1 MSLMTFISA
10 ERIDIK
16 GVDPL
21 VEKICDTPRNQL
33 ADLLEANMVWNRI
46 QGDLIHW
53 TKALNVIDS
62 VLEEKIA
69 AYGLDQDFPKPT
81 IMAPEDSRLVIAC
94 LKFTSLLLNNCGTR
108 SLYSSQERIY
118 QLCVCADI
126 DVLVNAMEVA
136 LQLCH
141 RYLRSS
147 LAKKNPP
154 PKQVKLNFLEVAKF
168 YPPPMPTSFILKS
181 SQLSS
186 SSSAQTSVSQVSS
199 DNKKYEHYSLSD
211 SLDTLKK
218 YPSKWKVLNF
228 QYYSTPSKGQGE
240 NTSKTKDKKKTPKQ
254 QEGLS
259 TITISE
265 EKIHSSSLQQ
275 LLDIAFAQGIPKE
288 FYTPFLL
295 SCFNAK
301 AFNSKL
307 PENMQLRSKLLRVK
321 CMAFS
326 AVCCFCNTDFTSTN
340 LFEVEAYT
348 FGFMVDLISPL
359 NAHLPRDVFNDAA
372 KCLEVISMKRIWGT
386 EIVRLMGGNV
396 RHGLLYQLM
405 KHISKQVRDCHED
418 LNEEGFFTFFEI
430 LEHLVDTRVITLR
443 FAAVGLLQDLI
454 EFLSIKT
461 KKKRLGSIVANILI
475 SFLSSSPENVS
486 LFAEILGVKTLVD
499 IVEFEVDAVLN
510 NPELQ
515 NGPPS
520 KDSEKAK
527 AARYQVEFLANVLA
541 VLFALVESDLGDRL
555 QNLLDS
561 SILKSIN
568 LILSNAKIMGELVV
582 SSALNIVFKTL
593 HNEPTAFNT
602 FNESKVIDTFVTHYA
617 EFFGPEYAWVTILIE
632 ILGAISLNNEGLK
645 KIMENNLIHIFF
657 QCFLKYESAKEL
669 IVDDTVR
676 SLASSF
682 EELCRHFPAY
692 QPVIIAEIK
701 NVAMALPNIAR
712 DSITSI
718 QFYESAQN
726 GNYYSSSSEDS
737 HLIEE
742 GGKSIDFWSEL
753 KGAVLVDSFLL
764 LCGGLVEESNLWNT
778 KFAEEIEYSV
788 WEAFIKLKTP
798 FDFAVAPGFDS
809 LRMMSSHGN
818 SPKTLHA
825 VEPLLCGTFEQ
836 LQSKCIQ
843 DFISHPVDDYYLAH
857 LSRDPKRATKFLN
870 DFNQLRNYIFILSI
884 NHFDNFLG
892 DSDQLE
898 PIIAKFIENEQII
911 SQLFQLLK
919 KCVSEQAI
927 LLSVTPLEVLT
938 ETAGIFTRRDKI
950 GFSPTHKSGS
960 TMTKF
965 TSAKFKNTLQYR
977 SLLNMVGSAALRV
990 INRISK
996 LVQYKKIDALNCKHR
1011 MKLVLLLKECFK
1023 ELEIMYDERTKL
1035 NHEAEFF
1042 YTRSTINAVI
1052 LACAG
1057 KDYEDDMLNT
1067 PALLVAS
1074 HNTNVYKKLIEYST
1088 ALFHEF
1094 EQTERLIWKSEV
1106 KHSDSL
1112 LSMKL
1117 ELFKTLSIFLSR
1129 LVSEQDIN
1137 FLQTLKVLFNQ
1148 GYCESEEDLKEG
1160 LISYNATFVIDFISK
1175 TVGTKSLMYQSR
1187 DYTLFE
1193 DLPNDVA
1200 PAILDLIQIVWS
1212 LNPSTEFYPL
1222 DENLMGISFKELEFL
1237 VKECA
1242 VNAQEAE
1249 KILKDCGTLPNLK
1262 EVEADSNEI
1271 LNLPLLCESIKRVK
1285 DAFVYHPLKVAK
1297 VTGIDFERERKHE
1310 SDVVINVALIK
1321 ITTEL
1326 SKLASIYLSLVS
1338 ALSITTKLIGI
1349 VNEEVQL
1356 YHGQKLVNN
1365 TEKAANLIHILHQ
1378 LLFNSL
1384 PISSP
1389 DNDDLRLLTFENFVN
1404 FFINEIQKNPT
1415 VIDLKFCAAALRFTI
1430 PIITKTPPCL
1440 LNVPLSGVKE
1450 LTFKKEM
1457 RSKFVEMVFSFRPK
1471 RDPEA
1476 VMELSN
1482 ILYLLSKDVTYKE
1495 RLLNSKLLEHLITQL
1510 PAYFDACQSNQLKL
1524 LQNSLIQLL
1533 RISYESDSF
1542 VEEMIRR
1549 SLRQRLKKESHFAQD
1564 LRTILKEFDFV
1575 VGRNP
1580 QLFVDVSSRMLRF
1593 YNCQSGSP
1601 PKPLVYLLEESSES
1615 KTEKEDSS
1623 EDLLQESAPLYKVG
1637 LITVLLLQLMR
1648 VSRDDW
1654 TSTPVAPE
1662 NSTELVFESGK
1673 IKPFDNLAKNKNFR
1687 EICFLLQTI
1696 CELLGSYMEAKLEF
1710 ITFSKKDKGSDG
1722 NKPRSTSLNF
1732 FIHQLISLSP
1742 FHMSVP
1748 NDWVHQRK
1756 ATISSLAKLCLFAL
1770 TSTPELN
1777 KPQGEDSQEDADLAI
1792 VRKLTADLMSKILR
1806 DLVPFAKP
1814 IEESYTK
1821 VLGVFNLCSTLIS
1834 TKHTEVFLTLFSEDA
1849 TKKDHFFFAS
1859 ALFDAQVPAQ
1869 ISFVLANLDLN
1880 FPGIKKVSS
1889 VGLRV
1894 LTSLARIKL
1903 ANASELESSLGADKD
1918 DDDIGEVEDRDDTPD
1933 LFRNSTLGLYDID
1946 LESDEHEEYYDD
1958 ENSFNALSGSE
1969 MSEDN
1974 ESGVSAEMSDFDMAG
1989 SEEDEN
1995 IFEDEME
2002 GEFQGLDSEDSEND
2016 IEIIED
2022 LDIQS
2027 ETDSEL
2033 GDFGSE
2039 DFNDS
2044 EEEEGLEFG
2053 IDDMDELEEEEDD
2066 EEDNENVDWDRW
2078 ISAFGESLRSHVPG
2092 HSIEHNLDDSYESGL
2107 EIGEID
2113 IDRRGLDANA
2123 QTRALMNSFVNA
2135 LRPSNSGAINEI
2147 VDSDEHTLQ
2156 LLPHG
2161 ERGNPLI
2168 RLANLRAL
2176 LNAPVTVGDDAM
2188 SHLHLRST
2196 SERWRSAYSLLQSPQ
2211 SNTLLSEVR
2220 ELITSNI
2227 TEDSIRLTNEKI
2239 ERKEKLSQERSKRA
2253 EERRN
2258 SMQAAQ
2264 EEARNQLNAQT
2275 RARSNEDQEVFDE
2288 ALEEDDDSDEEGAES
2303 TNDHVPVFVQIGD
2316 REVDIG
2322 GTDIDP
2328 EFFEAL
2334 PEDMR
2339 EEVFTQHVRERRAN
2353 ANQQQDVREIDP
2365 DFLDALPPSIR
2376 EDILNQERMARFAGG
2391 LFEFLDTERHH
2402 LRDQESDLELS
2413 EAWSEDLPP
2422 ARNVKRTEP
2431 KKKTFETPLVDRA
2444 GVASLIRLLFIP
2456 VPINQREG
2464 IYRSLV
2470 SICHNKQTRAD
2481 TISMLVAILCEGLN
2495 SQRSLE
2501 RSFVQLAIKSTSCTK
2516 QNISDNVKTLPIG
2529 ATPITIGIQVLEA
2542 VLNLLESI
2550 APLRVFMLTEHE
2562 NGFLLKKFIK
2572 KLHAANTTQEDK
2584 YPINLLLKLLENPIL
2599 SEEYFFVDL
2608 LASVVHYA
2616 TLPLLALRET
2626 MGRQLPSLFYVK
2638 FIPDKNLRLIT
2649 RILSSGEC
2657 LNSTFKRTMSSIQH
2671 LSLIKDSQEVLSLEL
2686 SENASSLGACVVEEL
2701 KLVTD
2706 ELITNPSDDALSN
2719 KLTAEFTALSSY
2731 QAKLLRVLTALDYM
2745 FSSRDKDGNRSDLT
2759 VLYKHLKLGTLWE
2772 ALSECLSLFEKNP
2785 EVSNNATALLPL
2797 IESLMVVCKHSKVK
2811 DIQIKE
2817 MMKYQNKKV
2826 DFTREPIERLF
2837 FSFTEEHK
2845 KILNLM
2851 VRANPNLMSGPFS
2864 MLVRNPRVLEFDNKR
2879 NYFDRQLHEANHVP
2893 QKMSFTVRRD
2903 QVFLD
2908 SYRSLFFKSS
2918 DEFKKLQLE
2927 ITFKGELGVD
2937 AGGVTR
2943 EWYQVL
2949 SRQMFNPDYALFSP
2963 VSSDE
2968 NTYHPNRTS
2977 YVNPEHLSFFKFI
2990 GRIIGK
2996 SIYDRCLLDCHFSRA
3011 VYKKILDRSVSLK
3024 DMETLD
3030 LDYFKSLMWML
3041 ENDITDIITEDFSVE
3056 SDDYGEHKI
3065 IDLIPDGRNIPVTEE
3080 NKQEYVKQV
3089 VEYRLQTSVQ
3099 EQMQNFII
3107 GFHEII
3113 PKDLVAIF
3121 DEQEL
3126 ELLISGLPDI
3136 DVQDWQNNTIYQ
3148 NYSPSSD
3155 QIVWFW
3161 RAVRS
3166 FDNEERAKLLQF
3178 ATGTSKVPLNGFKDL
3193 RGANNVSKFNI
3204 HRDYGKTDRLPSSH
3218 TCFNQID
3225 LPVYESYETLRGSLL
3240 LAITEGYEGFQIA

>member
-1 MSLMTFISA
+1 M
-10 ERIDIK
+10 K

-21 VEKICDTPRNQL
+21 VGKICDTPRDQL

-69 AYGLDQDFPKPT
+69 AYGLDQEFPKP
-81 IMAPEDSRLVIAC
+81 ILMASEDSRLVIAC

-126 DVLVNAMEVA
+126 DVLVHAMEVA
-136 LQLCH
+136 LQLCQ

-147 LAKKNPP
+147 LAKKSPP

-168 YPPPMPTSFILKS
+168 YPPPMPASFILKS
-181 SQLSS
+181 LQLSA
-186 SSSAQTSVSQVSS
+186 SSSAQTSASQASG
-199 DNKKYEHYSLSD
+199 DKNKYEHYSLSD

-218 YPSKWKVLNF
+218 YPSQWKSLNF
-228 QYYSTPSKGQGE
+228 QYYSYASKGPGDK
-240 NTSKTKDKKKTPKQ
+240 TSKSKEKKKPSSKQ
-254 QEGLS
+254 QDGMS
-259 TITISE
+259 TITVPE
-265 EKIHSSSLQQ
+265 DKIHTLSLQQ
-275 LLDIAFAQGIPKE
+275 LLDIAFAQDLPKE
-288 FYTPFLL
+288 FYIPFLL
-295 SCFNAK
+295 SCLNAK
-301 AFNSKL
+301 AFNAKL

-405 KHISKQVRDCHED
+405 KHISKQVRDDYKD
-418 LNEEGFFTFFEI
+418 LNEEGFFSFFEI

-443 FAAVGLLQDLI
+443 FAAVGLLQDLTD
-454 EFLSIKT
+454 FLTIKT
-461 KKKRLGSIVANILI
+461 QRKRLGSIVANILI

-486 LFAEILGVKTLVD
+486 LFAEILGVKSLVD
-499 IVEFEVDAVLN
+499 IVEYEVNAVLS
-510 NPELQ
+510 NPELR
-515 NGPPS
+515 NGPPTN
-520 KDSEKAK
+520 DSEQAK
-527 AARYQVEFLANVLA
+527 AARYQVEFLANILA

-568 LILSNAKIMGELVV
+568 LILSHAKIMGELVV
-582 SSALNIVFKTL
+582 SSALNIVYKTL

-617 EFFGPEYAWVTILIE
+617 DFFGPEYAWVTILIE
-632 ILGAISLNNEGLK
+632 ILGAISLNNEGIK
-645 KIMENNLIHIFF
+645 KIMDNNLIHTFF
-657 QCFLKYESAKEL
+657 QCFLNYESAKEL

-692 QPVIIAEIK
+692 QPVIITEIK
-701 NVAMALPNIAR
+701 RIASVLPDMAKKSLTPIK
-712 DSITSI
+712 
-718 QFYESAQN
+718 FYESARN
-726 GNYYSSSSEDS
+726 GNYYSSSSEDPF
-737 HLIEE
+737 LTED
-742 GGKSIDFWSEL
+742 GQKAIDFWLEL
-753 KGAVLVDSFLL
+753 EGAVMVDSFLL
-764 LCGGLVEESNLWNT
+764 LCCGLIEEGSSWNS
-778 KFAEEIEYSV
+778 KFAEKIDFSL
-788 WEAFIKLKTP
+788 WESFIGMCTP
-798 FDFAVAPGFDS
+798 FDFAVSPGFDS
-809 LRMMSSHGN
+809 FRLMCSFGC
-818 SPKTLHA
+818 SPKNLHA
-825 VEPLLCGTFEQ
+825 VDPLLCGTYKQ
-836 LQSKCIQ
+836 LQIESIK
-843 DFISHPVDDYYLAH
+843 DFINSPVDQYYLAQ
-857 LSRDPKRATKFLN
+857 LSQDPQRATEFLN
-870 DFNQLRNYIFILSI
+870 DLNKLRNYIFILSV
-884 NHFDNFLG
+884 NYFDSFIGEHN
-892 DSDQLE
+892 QLE
-898 PIIAKFIENEQII
+898 IIVAKLMEYEAVV
-911 SQLFQLLK
+911 SQLFKLLK
-919 KCVSEQAI
+919 KCISEQAI
-927 LLSVTPLEVLT
+927 LLSVTPMSVLS
-938 ETAGIFTRRDKI
+938 ETASIFNRRDKI
-950 GFSPTHKSGS
+950 GFSQTHKPGS

-990 INRISK
+990 INRIAK
-996 LVQYKKIDALNCKHR
+996 FVQYKKIDALNCKYR
-1011 MKLVLLLKECFK
+1011 IKLVTLLKDCFK
-1023 ELEIMYDERTKL
+1023 ELEIMYDDRTKL
-1035 NHEAEFF
+1035 SGQAQFF

-1057 KDYEDDMLNT
+1057 KDYEDDMLTT

-1074 HNTNVYKKLIEYST
+1074 YHTNIYKKLIKHTIEM
-1088 ALFHEF
+1088 FHEF
-1094 EQTERLIWKSEV
+1094 EETGRMNLKSEL
-1106 KHSDSL
+1106 KHSDSIL
-1112 LSMKL
+1112 AMKM
-1117 ELFKTLSIFLSR
+1117 EVFKGLTIFLSR
-1129 LVSEQDIN
+1129 LVCEQDIN
-1137 FLQTLKVLFNQ
+1137 YLQTMKVLYNQ
-1148 GYCESEEDLKEG
+1148 GYCNTEEQLKLG
-1160 LISYNATFVIDFISK
+1160 LLSYNAIFVTDFVTN
-1175 TVGTKSLMYQSR
+1175 TVGTKSMMYKTG
-1187 DYTLFE
+1187 DYSLFE
-1193 DLPNDVA
+1193 VFPKDVS
-1200 PAILDLIQIVWS
+1200 PVILDLIQVLWT
-1212 LNPSTEFYPL
+1212 LKPSTDFYPL
-1222 DENLMGISFKELEFL
+1222 KEQAMGISFTELEFL
-1237 VKECA
+1237 VKECKMDE
-1242 VNAQEAE
+1242 QEAE
-1249 KILKDCGTLPNLK
+1249 KILKDCNTL
-1262 EVEADSNEI
+1262 
-1271 LNLPLLCESIKRVK
+1271 LNLTSLDKSMKVDDPLGLPFLSEKIKRVK
-1285 DAFVYHPLKVAK
+1285 DAFVIHPLQIEK
-1297 VTGIDFERERKHE
+1297 VTGVNFKKVREE
-1310 SDVVINVALIK
+1310 EFDAVINVALIK
-1321 ITTEL
+1321 ITAEL
-1326 SKLASIYLSLVS
+1326 PGLASTYLSFVA
-1338 ALSITTKLIGI
+1338 ALNLTEKLIQTVNQEIQKYHGTKLL
-1349 VNEEVQL
+1349 ESS
-1356 YHGQKLVNN
+1356 
-1365 TEKAANLIHILHQ
+1365 EKAANLVYILHQ

-1384 PISSP
+1384 PSSNSEFDATRLSTYEDFVKYFIGETQ
-1389 DNDDLRLLTFENFVN
+1389 DNPSIVDLT
-1404 FFINEIQKNPT
+1404 
-1415 VIDLKFCAAALRFTI
+1415 FCAAALRLAM
-1430 PIITKTPPCL
+1430 PIIIKTKPCIL
-1440 LNVPLSGVKE
+1440 DLPLSDAKDIA
-1450 LTFKKEM
+1450 FKDETK
-1457 RSKFVEMVFSFRPK
+1457 SQFVDVVLSLRPQHE
-1471 RDPEA
+1471 PEA
-1476 VMELSN
+1476 VMEIAN
-1482 ILYLLSKDVTYKE
+1482 ILYLLSKDVNFKE
-1495 RLLNSKLLEHLITQL
+1495 KILTSQLLEHLIGKLT
-1510 PAYFDACQSNQLKL
+1510 AYFEACQSAQLKL
-1524 LQNSLIQLL
+1524 LQNSMIQLI
-1533 RISYESDSF
+1533 RIFYESDTF
-1542 VEEMIRR
+1542 VEEMIKR
-1549 SLRQRLKKESHFAQD
+1549 SLRLKLRRESFFAQD
-1564 LRTILKEFDFV
+1564 LKTILKEFDFI
-1575 VGRNP
+1575 VGRKP
-1580 QLFVDVSSRMLRF
+1580 QLFVDVASRMLRF
-1593 YNCQSGSP
+1593 DDCQSGLS
-1601 PKPLVYLLEESSES
+1601 KSLVYLLEESNES
-1615 KTEKEDSS
+1615 KESKDDKEEAS
-1623 EDLLQESAPLYKVG
+1623 EEVLQESMAVYKVG
-1637 LITVLLLQLMR
+1637 LISVLLTQLTI

-1654 TSTPVAPE
+1654 ASNPQA
-1662 NSTELVFESGK
+1662 SDGSSELVPDNAK
-1673 IKPFDNLAKNKNFR
+1673 MKPFENLARNKKFR

-1710 ITFSKKDKGSDG
+1710 ITFSKKDKGCDG

-1732 FIHQLISLSP
+1732 FIHQLISFDQ
-1742 FHMSVP
+1742 FHPTVP

-1777 KPQGEDSQEDADLAI
+1777 KPQGEDAQEDADLAI
-1792 VRKLTADLMSKILR
+1792 VRKLTADLLSKILR
-1806 DLVPFAKP
+1806 NLVPFAKP

-1821 VLGVFNLCSTLIS
+1821 VLGVFNLCVTLLS
-1834 TKHTEVFLTLFSEDA
+1834 TKHTEVFLTLFSENA
-1849 TKKDHFFFAS
+1849 TKKDHFYFAS
-1859 ALFDAQVPAQ
+1859 ALLDAQVPAQ

-1880 FPGIKKVSS
+1880 FPGVKKVSS

-1894 LTSLARIKL
+1894 LSSLARIKL
-1903 ANASELESSLGADKD
+1903 ANASELESSNGAEKD
-1918 DDDIGEVEDRDDTPD
+1918 DDDIGDVEDRDDTPD

-1946 LESDEHEEYYDD
+1946 LESDEHEEFYDD

-1974 ESGVSAEMSDFDMAG
+1974 ESGVSPEMSDYDMDG
-1989 SEEDEN
+1989 SEDDEH

-2002 GEFQGLDSEDSEND
+2002 GDFQGLDSEDSEND
-2016 IEIIED
+2016 IDIIED

-2033 GDFGSE
+2033 GEFGSDE
-2039 DFNDS
+2039 FNDS
-2044 EEEEGLEFG
+2044 EEEDGLEFG
-2053 IDDMDELEEEEDD
+2053 IEDMDELGDAEDD
-2066 EEDNENVDWDRW
+2066 DEDNENVDWDRW
-2078 ISAFGESLRSHVPG
+2078 ISAFGEPPRSHVPG
-2092 HSIEHNLDDSYESGL
+2092 HSFEHNLDDSYESGL
-2107 EIGEID
+2107 EIGD
-2113 IDRRGLDANA
+2113 IDVVERRGLDANA

-2135 LRPSNSGAINEI
+2135 LRPSNSGAINEL

-2176 LNAPVTVGDDAM
+2176 LNAPVSVEDDAM

-2196 SERWRSAYSLLQSPQ
+2196 SERWRSAYSLLQA
-2211 SNTLLSEVR
+2211 SNSSALLSEVR
-2220 ELITSNI
+2220 QVITQNI
-2227 TEDSIRLTNEKI
+2227 TEDSIRLTNERNKKRDQI
-2239 ERKEKLSQERSKRA
+2239 YQERQKRA

-2264 EEARNQLNAQT
+2264 EEARNQLNAQSLA
-2275 RARSNEDQEVFDE
+2275 RASENQDRLDE
-2288 ALEEDDDSDEEGAES
+2288 AVEDEEES
-2303 TNDHVPVFVQIGD
+2303 GDEDSHSTHDHVPVFVQIGD

-2353 ANQQQDVREIDP
+2353 ADQQNDVREIDP

-2376 EDILNQERMARFAGG
+2376 EDILNQERMVRIAGG
-2391 LFEFLDTERHH
+2391 LFDFFDMERPHS

-2413 EAWSEDLPP
+2413 EAWSEDQPP
-2422 ARNVKRTEP
+2422 ARPVKKTQP
-2431 KKKTFETPLVDRA
+2431 KKKTFETPLIDRA
-2444 GVASLIRLLFIP
+2444 GVAALIRLLFIP

-2470 SICHNKQTRAD
+2470 SISHNKQTRAD
-2481 TISMLVAILCEGLN
+2481 AISMLVAILCEGLH

-2501 RSFVQLAIKSTSCTK
+2501 RSFVQLAVKSTGCSK
-2516 QNISDNVKTLPIG
+2516 ENISENAKTLPMG

-2542 VLNLLESI
+2542 VLNLLESLP
-2550 APLRVFMLTEHE
+2550 PLRVFMLTEHE
-2562 NGFLLKKFIK
+2562 NGFLLKKFFK
-2572 KLHAANTTQEDK
+2572 KLQAANTIQEDK
-2584 YPINLLLKLLENPIL
+2584 YPINLLLKLLDNPIL

-2616 TLPLLALRET
+2616 TLPLLVLRDT
-2626 MGRQLPSLFYVK
+2626 LGRQVPPLFHTK
-2638 FIPDKNLRLIT
+2638 FIPNKNLRLIT

-2671 LSLIKDSQEVLSLEL
+2671 LSLLKDSQDVLSVEL
-2686 SENASSLGACVVEEL
+2686 SDNAGALGARVVEEL
-2701 KLVTD
+2701 KHVTK
-2706 ELITNPSDDALSN
+2706 ELITNPSDDALN
-2719 KLTAEFTALSSY
+2719 NRLTAEFTALSSN

-2745 FSSRDKDGNRSDLT
+2745 FSTRDKEGNRSDLT
-2759 VLYKHLKLGTLWE
+2759 ILYKHLKLGTLWE

-2785 EVSNNATALLPL
+2785 QVSNNATALLPL
-2797 IESLMVVCKHSKVK
+2797 IEALMVVCKYSKVK

-2826 DFTREPIERLF
+2826 DFTHEPIERLF

-2879 NYFDRQLHEANHVP
+2879 NYFDRQLHETNHVP
-2893 QKMSFTVRRD
+2893 QKMSFTVRRE

-2918 DEFKKLQLE
+2918 EEFKKLQLE

-2996 SIYDRCLLDCHFSRA
+2996 SIYDGCLLDCHFSRA
-3011 VYKKILDRSVSLK
+3011 VYKNILDRSVSLK

-3065 IDLIPDGRNIPVTEE
+3065 IDLIPNGRNIPVTEE
-3080 NKQEYVKQV
+3080 NKQEYVQQV

-3099 EQMQNFII
+3099 EQMQNFIV

-3136 DVQDWQNNTIYQ
+3136 DVQDWQNNTVYQ

>member
-1 MSLMTFISA
+1 MSLMTFIPA
-10 ERIDIK
+10 ENIDMK

-21 VEKICDTPRNQL
+21 VNKICDTPRDQL
-33 ADLLEANMVWNRI
+33 AELLEENMVWNRI
-46 QGDLIHW
+46 QGDLIQW

-69 AYGLDQDFPKPT
+69 AYGLDQEFPKPT
-81 IMAPEDSRLVIAC
+81 TMAPEDARLTIAC

-126 DVLVNAMEVA
+126 DVLVHAMEVA
-136 LQLCH
+136 LQLCQ
-141 RYLRSS
+141 RYLRSG
-147 LAKKNPP
+147 LAKKSPP

-181 SQLSS
+181 LQPPS
-186 SSSAQTSVSQVSS
+186 SSSAQTSVSQIS
-199 DNKKYEHYSLSD
+199 NGNQKYEHYSLSD

-218 YPSKWKVLNF
+218 YPSKWKALHF
-228 QYYSTPSKGQGE
+228 QYFSNESKGQGE
-240 NTSKTKDKKKTPKQ
+240 KITKSKEKKKTLAKQ
-254 QEGLS
+254 QGGVS
-259 TITISE
+259 TITITE

-275 LLDIAFAQGIPKE
+275 LLDIAYAQELPKE
-288 FYTPFLL
+288 FYLSFLL

-307 PENMQLRSKLLRVK
+307 SENMQLRSKLLRVK

-359 NAHLPRDVFNDAA
+359 NTHLPRDVFNDTA

-405 KHISKQVRDCHED
+405 KHISKQVRDGYQD
-418 LNEEGFFTFFEI
+418 INEEGFFTFFEI

-443 FAAVGLLQDLI
+443 FAAVGLLQDLTD
-454 EFLSIKT
+454 FLTIKT
-461 KKKRLGSIVANILI
+461 ERKRLGSIVANILI

-486 LFAEILGVKTLVD
+486 LFAEILGVKSLVD
-499 IVEFEVDAVLN
+499 IVEFEVDSVLSN
-510 NPELQ
+510 LQLQ
-515 NGPPS
+515 NGPPNN
-520 KDSEKAK
+520 DSAQAK
-527 AARYQVEFLANVLA
+527 QARYQVEFLANILA

-568 LILSNAKIMGELVV
+568 LILSHARIMGELVV
-582 SSALNIVFKTL
+582 SSALNIVYKTL

-602 FNESKVIDTFVTHYA
+602 FNEGKVIDTFVSHYA
-617 EFFGPEYAWVTILIE
+617 EFFGPEYAWITILIE
-632 ILGAISLNNEGLK
+632 ILGAISLSKEGLK
-645 KIMENNLIHIFF
+645 KILDNNLIHIFF

-701 NVAMALPNIAR
+701 EIALILPDLAKN
-712 DSITSI
+712 SIVPI
-718 QFYESAQN
+718 KFYESTKN
-726 GNYYSSSSEDS
+726 ESYYYDSSEDP
-737 HLIEE
+737 LLVEE
-742 GGKSIDFWSEL
+742 GQKCIDFWSEL

-764 LCGGLVEESNLWNT
+764 LCGSLIEESSSWNS
-778 KFAEEIEYSV
+778 KFAEKIEFSV
-788 WEAFIKLKTP
+788 WEAFIGMNTP
-798 FDFAVAPGFDS
+798 FDYAVSPGFDS
-809 LRMMSSHGN
+809 LRLIHSFGC
-818 SPKTLHA
+818 SPKNLHF
-825 VEPLLCGTFEQ
+825 VEPLLHGTLKQ
-836 LQSKCIQ
+836 LQIKSIQ
-843 DFISHPVDDYYLAH
+843 DFINSPVNEYHMAQ
-857 LSRDPKRATKFLN
+857 LSRDPKRATSFLN
-870 DFNQLRNYIFILSI
+870 ELNKLRNYIFILS
-884 NHFDNFLG
+884 NNFFDNFVG
-892 DSDQLE
+892 ETDQLE
-898 PIIAKFIENEQII
+898 LIIANFIENEETFRL
-911 SQLFQLLK
+911 LFKLLK
-919 KCVSEQAI
+919 KCISEQAI
-927 LLSVTPLEVLT
+927 LVSVTPVDVLS
-938 ETAGIFTRRDKI
+938 ETLGIFNRLDKI
-950 GFSPTHKSGS
+950 GFSSKHKPGS

-965 TSAKFKNTLQYR
+965 TSAKFKNSLQYR
-977 SLLNMVGSAALRV
+977 SMLNMVGSAALRA
-990 INRISK
+990 INRVSK
-996 LVQYKKIDALNCKHR
+996 LVQYKRIDGLSCKNR
-1011 MKLVLLLKECFK
+1011 MKLVLLFKECFK
-1023 ELEIMYDERTKL
+1023 ELESMYDERTKL
-1035 NHEAEFF
+1035 DGRAQFF
-1042 YTRSTINAVI
+1042 YSRSTINAVF

-1057 KDYEDDMLNT
+1057 IDYEDDMLT
-1067 PALLVAS
+1067 IPALIVAS
-1074 HNTNVYKKLIEYST
+1074 YHTDIYKKLIEHAT
-1088 ALFHEF
+1088 TLFQEF
-1094 EQTERLIWKSEV
+1094 EQMNR
-1106 KHSDSL
+1106 
-1112 LSMKL
+1112 L
-1117 ELFKTLSIFLSR
+1117 ELKSQLKSSGSLPAMKMEVFEGLTSFLSR

-1137 FLQTLKVLFNQ
+1137 HLQTMKILFNL
-1148 GYCESEEDLKEG
+1148 GYCNSEEQLKLG
-1160 LISYNATFVIDFISK
+1160 LISYNATFVIDFIIK
-1175 TVGTKSLMYQSR
+1175 TIGTNSMMCKTGN
-1187 DYTLFE
+1187 YTLFE
-1193 DLPNDVA
+1193 EMLEEVSVS
-1200 PAILDLIQIVWS
+1200 ILILIKVVWS
-1212 LNPSTEFYPL
+1212 LNPSPEFFPL
-1222 DENLMGISFKELEFL
+1222 KEDAMGISNTELDFL
-1237 VKECA
+1237 IKECKMDE
-1242 VNAQEAE
+1242 QEAE
-1249 KILKDCGTLPNLK
+1249 KLLKDCNTLLNLTK
-1262 EVEADSNEI
+1262 TGKSLEIDEI
-1271 LNLPLLCESIKRVK
+1271 LGLAFLIEKIKRVE
-1285 DAFVYHPLKVAK
+1285 DAFVTRPTLNEKVISAQFK
-1297 VTGIDFERERKHE
+1297 KLREREC
-1310 SDVVINVALIK
+1310 DAVVNVALMQIAAELLMLTSNYVS
-1321 ITTEL
+1321 IISSLNLTE
-1326 SKLASIYLSLVS
+1326 KLTGAVNKEIQKYHGERLLNDSQKPANLVFMLWQLFSLKLPTFNS
-1338 ALSITTKLIGI
+1338 EINAARLSI
-1349 VNEEVQL
+1349 
-1356 YHGQKLVNN
+1356 
-1365 TEKAANLIHILHQ
+1365 
-1378 LLFNSL
+1378 
-1384 PISSP
+1384 
-1389 DNDDLRLLTFENFVN
+1389 FEDF
-1404 FFINEIQKNPT
+1404 FDYFINETRANT
-1415 VIDLKFCAAALRFTI
+1415 AVIDLKFCAAVLRLAR
-1430 PIITKTPPCL
+1430 PVVTKTAPCL
-1440 LNVPLSGVKE
+1440 LNSSLNN
-1450 LTFKKEM
+1450 
-1457 RSKFVEMVFSFRPK
+1457 VEGLVLKNETKSQIIEAVLSFRPK
-1471 RDPEA
+1471 CEPEVA
-1476 VMELSN
+1476 IELSN
-1482 ILYLLSKDVTYKE
+1482 ILYLLAKDATVKE
-1495 RLLNSKLLEHLITQL
+1495 RIQESQL
-1510 PAYFDACQSNQLKL
+1510 PKFLIMSLSAYFEKSPYVGLTL
-1524 LQNSLIQLL
+1524 LQNSIIQLL
-1533 RISYESDSF
+1533 RIFYESDAF
-1542 VEEMIRR
+1542 VEEMMKR
-1549 SLRQRLKKESHFAQD
+1549 SLRQRLRKETIFSQD
-1564 LRTILKEFDFV
+1564 LKTILKELEFV

-1580 QLFVDVSSRMLRF
+1580 QLFVDVASRMLRF
-1593 YNCQSGSP
+1593 EDYQVGSS
-1601 PKPLVYLLEESSES
+1601 KSHVYLYDDLKDS
-1615 KTEKEDSS
+1615 KDEKEKVS
-1623 EDLLQESAPLYKVG
+1623 EGSLQEPAAVYKVG
-1637 LITVLLLQLMR
+1637 LITAILQQLMR

-1654 TSTPVAPE
+1654 ASSPDAPKGSIDLVPE
-1662 NSTELVFESGK
+1662 NTK
-1673 IKPFDNLAKNKNFR
+1673 MKPFEKLTENKKFR
-1687 EICFLLQTI
+1687 EICFLLQTT

-1710 ITFSKKDKGSDG
+1710 ITFSKKDKGCDG

-1732 FIHQLISLSP
+1732 FIHQLISFNQFPLTNS
-1742 FHMSVP
+1742 
-1748 NDWVHQRK
+1748 NDVVHQRK
-1756 ATISSLAKLCLFAL
+1756 ATVSSLAKLCLFAL

-1777 KPQGEDSQEDADLAI
+1777 KPQGEEAHEDADLAI
-1792 VRKLTADLMSKILR
+1792 VRKLTADLISKILR

-1814 IEESYTK
+1814 IDESYTK
-1821 VLGVFNLCSTLIS
+1821 VLGVFNLCSTLLS
-1834 TKHTEVFLTLFSEDA
+1834 TKHTEVFLTLFSEDV

-1859 ALFDAQVPAQ
+1859 ALLDAQVPAQ
-1869 ISFVLANLDLN
+1869 ISFVLANIDLN
-1880 FPGIKKVSS
+1880 YPGVKKVSN
-1889 VGLRV
+1889 VGLRI

-1903 ANASELESSLGADKD
+1903 ANASELESSNGLEKD
-1918 DDDIGEVEDRDDTPD
+1918 DDDIGEVEERDDTPD

-1946 LESDEHEEYYDD
+1946 LESDEHEDFYGE
-1958 ENSFNALSGSE
+1958 ENSFTALSGSE

-1974 ESGVSAEMSDFDMAG
+1974 ESSVSAEMSDYDMDGSDDDDRVFD
-1989 SEEDEN
+1989 D
-1995 IFEDEME
+1995 DME

-2027 ETDSEL
+2027 ETDSDL
-2033 GDFGSE
+2033 GEYESE
-2039 DFNDS
+2039 DFDDS
-2044 EEEEGLEFG
+2044 AEADGLDLG
-2053 IDDMDELEEEEDD
+2053 IEDLDELDEAEDD
-2066 EEDNENVDWDRW
+2066 EEDNDDVDWDRW
-2078 ISAFGESLRSHVPG
+2078 ISAFGEPLRSHVPG
-2092 HSIEHNLDDSYESGL
+2092 HTLEHNPDDSNETGL
-2107 EIGEID
+2107 DLGDIEIST
-2113 IDRRGLDANA
+2113 RGL
-2123 QTRALMNSFVNA
+2123 ALMSSFINA
-2135 LRPSNSGAINEI
+2135 LRPSNSDVINEL
-2147 VDSDEHTLQ
+2147 VEPDDHTIQ
-2156 LLPHG
+2156 LLPQG
-2161 ERGNPLI
+2161 ERENPLI
-2168 RLANLRAL
+2168 RLANFRAL
-2176 LNAPVTVGDDAM
+2176 LSARVPGRDAAV
-2188 SHLHLRST
+2188 SQIHLRST
-2196 SERWRSAYSLLQSPQ
+2196 SERWRSAYSSFEGAQS
-2211 SNTLLSEVR
+2211 SVLLSEVR
-2220 ELITSNI
+2220 QLITKNI
-2227 TEDSIRLTNEKI
+2227 AEDSIRLT
-2239 ERKEKLSQERSKRA
+2239 KEKNKKREQYYQERQKRA

-2258 SMQAAQ
+2258 SMQAAH
-2264 EEARNQLNAQT
+2264 EEARNQVNAQNF
-2275 RARSNEDQEVFDE
+2275 AHSHEDRDILDE
-2288 ALEEDDDSDEEGAES
+2288 AVEDDEDGEEDGTES
-2303 TNDHVPVFVQIGD
+2303 TNDHIPVFVQIGD

-2353 ANQQQDVREIDP
+2353 ANHQNDVREIDP
-2365 DFLDALPPSIR
+2365 DFLDALPPNIR

-2391 LFEFLDTERHH
+2391 LFDFLDTERPHGSG
-2402 LRDQESDLELS
+2402 DQESDLELS
-2413 EAWSEDLPP
+2413 DAWSDDPLPERP
-2422 ARNVKRTEP
+2422 VKKTQP
-2431 KKKTFETPLVDRA
+2431 KKKTFEIPLVERA
-2444 GVASLIRLLFIP
+2444 GVASLVRLLFIP

-2464 IYRSLV
+2464 IYRALV
-2470 SICHNKQTRAD
+2470 AMCHNKQTRAE
-2481 TISMLVAILCEGLN
+2481 TVSMLVAILCEGLI

-2501 RSFVQLAIKSTSCTK
+2501 RSFVQLAIKSTGSAVEDI
-2516 QNISDNVKTLPIG
+2516 NEGIKTLPMG

-2542 VLNLLESI
+2542 VLNLLESLP
-2550 APLRVFMLTEHE
+2550 PLRVFMLTEHE
-2562 NGFLLKKFIK
+2562 NSFLLKKFFK
-2572 KLHAANTTQEDK
+2572 KLHAANTTHEDRF
-2584 YPINLLLKLLENPIL
+2584 PINLLLKLLENPIL

-2616 TLPLLALRET
+2616 TLPLLVLRESQ
-2626 MGRQLPSLFYVK
+2626 GRQIPPLFHTK

-2671 LSLIKDSQEVLSLEL
+2671 LSLIKDSQDVLSAEL
-2686 SENASSLGACVVEEL
+2686 SDNAGALGARVVEEL

-2706 ELITNPSDDALSN
+2706 ELITNPSDDALNN
-2719 KLTAEFTALSSY
+2719 KLTAEFTALSSN

-2745 FSSRDKDGNRSDLT
+2745 FSTRDKDGNRSDLT

-2772 ALSECLSLFEKNP
+2772 ALSECLSLFEENHQ
-2785 EVSNNATALLPL
+2785 VSNNATALLPL
-2797 IESLMVVCKHSKVK
+2797 IEALMVVCKYSKVK

-2817 MMKYQNKKV
+2817 MMKYQTKKV
-2826 DFTREPIERLF
+2826 DFTHEPIERLF

-2893 QKMSFTVRRD
+2893 LKMSFTVRRE

-2949 SRQMFNPDYALFSP
+2949 SRQMFNPDYALFTP

-2996 SIYDRCLLDCHFSRA
+2996 SIYDGCLLDCHFSRA

-3065 IDLIPDGRNIPVTEE
+3065 IDLIPNGRNIPVTEE

-3099 EQMQNFII
+3099 EQMQNFIV

-3136 DVQDWQNNTIYQ
+3136 DVQDWQNNTVYQ

-3225 LPVYESYETLRGSLL
+3225 LPVYETYETLRGSLL